1 MEGHQERRALDR
13 ISGTYDV
20 LVTGDTNMAHQQ
32 DLARFDVAIVQLQP
46 RLKVIGQLV
55 PLIPQALLALSDAP
69 RHR

>member
-1 MEGHQERRALDR
+1 MDR

-20 LVTGDTNMAHQQ
+20 LVTGDANMAHQQ